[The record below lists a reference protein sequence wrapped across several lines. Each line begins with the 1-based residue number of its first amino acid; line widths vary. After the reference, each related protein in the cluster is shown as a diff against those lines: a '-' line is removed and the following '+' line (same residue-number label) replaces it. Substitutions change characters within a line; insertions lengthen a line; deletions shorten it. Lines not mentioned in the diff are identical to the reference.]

1 MVPNENNQ
9 NRGLDQISFALPQR
23 RDLRAL
29 PETQLLLR
37 RRWLLSKGPGSNVS
51 GVHRDVALELI
62 AGRGQIPKPFRTS
75 SGSLA
80 MFAAIRR
87 ALNLRII
94 KLQVV
99 CRASQRETSGSP
111 I

>member
-1 MVPNENNQ
+1 
-9 NRGLDQISFALPQR
+9 LDQISFALPQM

-51 GVHRDVALELI
+51 GVQRDVALKLI
-62 AGRGQIPKPFRTS
+62 AGRGRIPKPFRTS

-80 MFAAIRR
+80 MFTAIR
-87 ALNLRII
+87 L
-94 KLQVV
+94 
-99 CRASQRETSGSP
+99 ASSLLSNSPADRRPGSSSE
-111 I
+111 